1 MTQCYLRNWPEK
13 QVCGGLSGF
22 RHNNARR
29 RPSHGLLSASKAE
42 EAENAPVLTKAV
54 EAPSAL
60 SKPLAAEDVDAMWA
74 ERCGS
79 DSPASDEAAG
89 GGGGGGVLM
98 SGVKS
103 MSSAAADGAALVTTG
118 VASGLQA
125 VFGEDIDKSDAGL
138 EAAFAKKWM
147 SHPRERGTID
157 AAEMKA
163 YILSVYEDGLDDKTI
178 CAMMAGAPGT
188 STDGKLG
195 IDDFKLIMRA
205 GPKKAKRG
213 GIGSAVTSAV
223 DAGVDATVGGVKAI
237 GDGAAFLGQ
246 KSLEGFGAIG
256 DAIKANPLKAFGIG
270 AAATGATVLAVVTAP
285 VTLPAA
291 AAVTVVVGAH
301 ATVAAAVGVGAAGAG
316 AAVVVGTQHAAAAAP
331 AADKVA
337 APQHAAS
344 GEHQFRQS
352 GEHQFRQSGEH
363 QFRQSDAP
371 PTPPPRTGRPSRM
384 AADGGADVA
393 GVLGAA
399 VGAHKASGDG
409 AGAPHRDLGNELG
422 NPPDVLDGL

>member
-1 MTQCYLRNWPEK
+1 MTQCYLRNWPVK
-13 QVCGGLSGF
+13 ASLRRAF
-22 RHNNARR
+22 HIRHNNARR
-29 RPSHGLLSASKAE
+29 RNHGLLCEKAE

-147 SHPRERGTID
+147 SQPRERGTID

-205 GPKKAKRG
+205 GPNKKAKRG

-237 GDGAAFLGQ
+237 GDGAALVGQ
-246 KSLEGFGAIG
+246 KSFKAVGELGEKVGEGWKAVG
-256 DAIKANPLKAFGIG
+256 DAIKANPLKAVGIG

-301 ATVAAAVGVGAAGAG
+301 ATVAAAVGVGAAGG
-316 AAVVVGTQHAAAAAP
+316 AAVVVGTQHGASGS
-331 AADKVA
+331 
-337 APQHAAS
+337 AAS
-344 GEHQFRQS
+344 
-352 GEHQFRQSGEH
+352 
-363 QFRQSDAP
+363 
-371 PTPPPRTGRPSRM
+371 
-384 AADGGADVA
+384 VA
-393 GVLGAA
+393 GAENASDRRYDVFISHCKRGTERTASN
-399 VGAHKASGDG
+399 VGPLALPLTRFCPEPLRTAHCMLRASLI
-409 AGAPHRDLGNELG
+409 AC
-422 NPPDVLDGL
+422 

>member
-1 MTQCYLRNWPEK
+1 MGC
-13 QVCGGLSGF
+13 
-22 RHNNARR
+22 
-29 RPSHGLLSASKAE
+29 SASKAE

-237 GDGAAFLGQ
+237 GDGAALVGQ
-246 KSLEGFGAIG
+246 KSFKAVGELGEKVGEGWKAVG

-301 ATVAAAVGVGAAGAG
+301 ATVAAAVGVGAAGG
-316 AAVVVGTQHAAAAAP
+316 AAVVVGTQHGASGSAAAA
-331 AADKVA
+331 
-337 APQHAAS
+337 S
-344 GEHQFRQS
+344 
-352 GEHQFRQSGEH
+352 
-363 QFRQSDAP
+363 
-371 PTPPPRTGRPSRM
+371 
-384 AADGGADVA
+384 VA
-393 GVLGAA
+393 GAENATDRRYDVFISHCKRGTERTASN
-399 VGAHKASGDG
+399 VGPLALPLTRFCPEPLRTAHCMLRASLI
-409 AGAPHRDLGNELG
+409 AC
-422 NPPDVLDGL
+422 

>member
-1 MTQCYLRNWPEK
+1 MWGNGRGE
-13 QVCGGLSGF
+13 
-22 RHNNARR
+22 R
-29 RPSHGLLSASKAE
+29 SAPGSSKAE

-54 EAPSAL
+54 EAPAAL
-60 SKPLAAEDVDAMWA
+60 SKALSAEDVDAMWA

-79 DSPASDEAAG
+79 DSPASDEA
-89 GGGGGGVLM
+89 GGGGGVM
-98 SGVKS
+98 SGVKA

-138 EAAFAKKWM
+138 EAAFAKKWR
-147 SHPRERGTID
+147 SHPREHGTID
-157 AAEMKA
+157 AAKMKA
-163 YILSVYEDGLDDKTI
+163 YIQSVYEDGLDDKTI

-205 GPKKAKRG
+205 GPKKKATLG

-237 GDGAAFLGQ
+237 GDGAAYLGQ

-256 DAIKANPLKAFGIG
+256 EDAIKANPLKAFGIG

-301 ATVAAAVGVGAAGAG
+301 ATVAAAVGVGVVVGGRRRGRAAVGVGAAGTG
-316 AAVVVGTQHAAAAAP
+316 AAVVVGTQHGASGSSAADSVAAAEN
-331 AADKVA
+331 AADRRYDVFISHCKRCTERT
-337 APQHAAS
+337 AS
-344 GEHQFRQS
+344 NDGPLPLPRSPIPSLPSLPLTCSPFYLQPLR
-352 GEHQFRQSGEH
+352 
-363 QFRQSDAP
+363 SD
-371 PTPPPRTGRPSRM
+371 
-384 AADGGADVA
+384 
-393 GVLGAA
+393 
-399 VGAHKASGDG
+399 
-409 AGAPHRDLGNELG
+409 DLR
-422 NPPDVLDGL
+422 

>member
-1 MTQCYLRNWPEK
+1 MGC
-13 QVCGGLSGF
+13 
-22 RHNNARR
+22 
-29 RPSHGLLSASKAE
+29 SASKVPE
-42 EAENAPVLTKAV
+42 DAPVLTKAV
-54 EAPSAL
+54 EAQAALPKAL
-60 SKPLAAEDVDAMWA
+60 SAEDVDAMWA
-74 ERCGS
+74 KHCDGEL
-79 DSPASDEAAG
+79 PASDEATG
-89 GGGGGGVLM
+89 GGDGGGVM
-98 SGVKS
+98 SGVVAI
-103 MSSAAADGAALVTTG
+103 SSAAADGAALVKAG

-125 VFGEDIDKSDAGL
+125 VFGEDIDKSDAG
-138 EAAFAKKWM
+138 
-147 SHPRERGTID
+147 
-157 AAEMKA
+157 
-163 YILSVYEDGLDDKTI
+163 
-178 CAMMAGAPGT
+178 
-188 STDGKLG
+188 
-195 IDDFKLIMRA
+195 
-205 GPKKAKRG
+205 PKKAKG
-213 GIGSAVTSAV
+213 GIGSAV

-371 PTPPPRTGRPSRM
+371 PLLLPERAGRPGWQQMGARM
-384 AADGGADVA
+384 LLASSALRWALTKP
-393 GVLGAA
+393 LGMVPAPLIETSVMNSA
-399 VGAHKASGDG
+399 IRPMYLMASDC
-409 AGAPHRDLGNELG
+409 L
-422 NPPDVLDGL
+422 

>member
-1 MTQCYLRNWPEK
+1 MGC
-13 QVCGGLSGF
+13 
-22 RHNNARR
+22 
-29 RPSHGLLSASKAE
+29 SASKVPE
-42 EAENAPVLTKAV
+42 DAPVLTKAV
-54 EAPSAL
+54 EAQAALPKAL
-60 SKPLAAEDVDAMWA
+60 SAEDVDAMWA
-74 ERCGS
+74 KHCDGEL
-79 DSPASDEAAG
+79 PASDEAAG
-89 GGGGGGVLM
+89 GGDGGGVM
-98 SGVKS
+98 SGVKAI
-103 MSSAAADGAALVTTG
+103 SSAAADGAALVKAG

-125 VFGEDIDKSDAGL
+125 VFGEDIDKSDAG
-138 EAAFAKKWM
+138 
-147 SHPRERGTID
+147 
-157 AAEMKA
+157 
-163 YILSVYEDGLDDKTI
+163 
-178 CAMMAGAPGT
+178 
-188 STDGKLG
+188 
-195 IDDFKLIMRA
+195 
-205 GPKKAKRG
+205 PKKAKG
-213 GIGSAVTSAV
+213 GIGSAV

-301 ATVAAAVGVGAAGAG
+301 ATIAAAVGVGAAGAG

-344 GEHQFRQS
+344 GEHQFRQF

-363 QFRQSDAP
+363 QFRQCDAP

>member
-1 MTQCYLRNWPEK
+1 MGC
-13 QVCGGLSGF
+13 
-22 RHNNARR
+22 
-29 RPSHGLLSASKAE
+29 SASKVPE
-42 EAENAPVLTKAV
+42 DAPVLTKAV
-54 EAPSAL
+54 EAQAALPKAL
-60 SKPLAAEDVDAMWA
+60 SAEDVDAMWA
-74 ERCGS
+74 KHCDGEL
-79 DSPASDEAAG
+79 PASDEAAG
-89 GGGGGGVLM
+89 GGDGGGVM
-98 SGVKS
+98 SGVVAI
-103 MSSAAADGAALVTTG
+103 SSAAADGAALVKAG

-125 VFGEDIDKSDAGL
+125 VFGEDMDKSDAGP
-138 EAAFAKKWM
+138 E
-147 SHPRERGTID
+147 
-157 AAEMKA
+157 
-163 YILSVYEDGLDDKTI
+163 
-178 CAMMAGAPGT
+178 
-188 STDGKLG
+188 
-195 IDDFKLIMRA
+195 
-205 GPKKAKRG
+205 KAKG
-213 GIGSAVTSAV
+213 GIGSVV

-237 GDGAAFLGQ
+237 GDGAAYLGQ

-301 ATVAAAVGVGAAGAG
+301 ATVAAAVGVGAAGG
-316 AAVVVGTQHAAAAAP
+316 AAVVVGAQHGASGSSAADSVAAAEHTP
-331 AADKVA
+331 A
-337 APQHAAS
+337 
-344 GEHQFRQS
+344 GEQRFRQS
-352 GEHQFRQSGEH
+352 E
-363 QFRQSDAP
+363 AP

>member
-1 MTQCYLRNWPEK
+1 MGC
-13 QVCGGLSGF
+13 
-22 RHNNARR
+22 
-29 RPSHGLLSASKAE
+29 SASKVPE
-42 EAENAPVLTKAV
+42 DAPVLTKAV
-54 EAPSAL
+54 EAQAVLPKAL
-60 SKPLAAEDVDAMWA
+60 SAEDVDAMWA
-74 ERCGS
+74 KHCDGEL
-79 DSPASDEAAG
+79 PASDEAAG
-89 GGGGGGVLM
+89 GGDGGGVM
-98 SGVKS
+98 SGVVAI
-103 MSSAAADGAALVTTG
+103 SSAAADGAALVTTG

-125 VFGEDIDKSDAGL
+125 VFGEDIDKSDAG
-138 EAAFAKKWM
+138 
-147 SHPRERGTID
+147 
-157 AAEMKA
+157 
-163 YILSVYEDGLDDKTI
+163 
-178 CAMMAGAPGT
+178 
-188 STDGKLG
+188 
-195 IDDFKLIMRA
+195 
-205 GPKKAKRG
+205 PKKAKG
-213 GIGSAVTSAV
+213 GIGSAV

-237 GDGAAFLGQ
+237 GDGAALVGQ
-246 KSLEGFGAIG
+246 KSFKAVGELGEKVGEGWKAVG

-301 ATVAAAVGVGAAGAG
+301 ATIAAAVGVGAAGAG

-337 APQHAAS
+337 AAQHAAS

-352 GEHQFRQSGEH
+352 GEHQFRQC
-363 QFRQSDAP
+363 DAP